1 MTKEAKEATSGS
13 ITIAVRDSVVNGIT
27 VHEGD
32 YLGILNDKLICNGS
46 SIDEVLDKMLADGDY
61 ELISLYYGADITKE
75 QAEELADKLCERN
88 DEWEVETFYGGQ
100 PLYPVILSME

>member
-1 MTKEAKEATSGS
+1 MTKEAKEATGGS
-13 ITIAVRDSVVNGIT
+13 VTVAVRDSVVNGIT

-32 YLGILNDKLICNGS
+32 YLGILNDKIVVSGTS
-46 SIDEVLDKMLADGDY
+46 VDDVLYAMLADGDY

-75 QAEELADKLCERN
+75 QAEELADKLRERN
-88 DEWEVETFYGGQ
+88 DECEVELFYGGQ